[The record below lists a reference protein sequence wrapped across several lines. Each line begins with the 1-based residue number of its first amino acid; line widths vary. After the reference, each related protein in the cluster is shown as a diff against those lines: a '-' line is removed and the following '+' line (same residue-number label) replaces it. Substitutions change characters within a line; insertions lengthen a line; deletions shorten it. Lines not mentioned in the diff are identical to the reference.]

1 MLEKLEIHHHH
12 HHHLFLA
19 SQYFSISFHFIF
31 LPIIHFFWLIDKTY
45 THTDITYTAKKKSQH
60 HHHQWIGRQR
70 KQKKKNKI
78 SSLECHTHTNIH
90 ILTVYHTTTTYGVLV
105 SFLFSCYL
113 FVFRSL
119 FFINDEACFYTNKAT
134 NNRQAN
140 KHTRIEIVFFSK
152 KKKILITW
160 SFEFNQ
166 NPPIR
171 IMFGLWPVSFFCCLL
186 LVFSSLSLSLHTSVC
201 VCFSLSLFWLY
212 FPIAYTTALL
222 SLSPITLYELN
233 YIGTASYFRYTNKQ
247 TTMIV
252 QVQYSHPSI
261 QSVSLFVA
269 FIRCGLDFIF
279 GFWFFFSG
287 LQINFCRKFFWL
299 LIFLLLLRYT
309 RCKLFKILLLCVC
322 VCFTV
327 FVWFLLLFFSSSMW
341 VRAAFFFAFW
351 LSLYLYPLFVLLL
364 LLLLSSFVDVVVVV
378 LCFWW
383 SSPPYSSNVFFVCVF
398 QKKTTKFCL
407 ILVCFFISFFGLS
420 SESID
425 NHQQH

>member
-1 MLEKLEIHHHH
+1 MIIWIQSKSTNQNHVRAVACI
-12 HHHLFLA
+12 
-19 SQYFSISFHFIF
+19 IF
-31 LPIIHFFWLIDKTY
+31 L
-45 THTDITYTAKKKSQH
+45 
-60 HHHQWIGRQR
+60 
-70 KQKKKNKI
+70 
-78 SSLECHTHTNIH
+78 
-90 ILTVYHTTTTYGVLV
+90 
-105 SFLFSCYL
+105 L
-113 FVFRSL
+113 FVVGIL
-119 FFINDEACFYTNKAT
+119 F
-134 NNRQAN
+134 
-140 KHTRIEIVFFSK
+140 
-152 KKKILITW
+152 
-160 SFEFNQ
+160 
-166 NPPIR
+166 
-171 IMFGLWPVSFFCCLL
+171 
-186 LVFSSLSLSLHTSVC
+186 SLSLFIHLYVC
-201 VCFSLSLFWLY
+201 VSLSLFWLY

-327 FVWFLLLFFSSSMW
+327 FVWFLLLFSSSMW

-398 QKKTTKFCL
+398 QKKL
-407 ILVCFFISFFGLS
+407 QSFVWF
-420 SESID
+420 
-425 NHQQH
+425 